1 MSLSSGC
8 KRLTATPLYS
18 RVPEMIRENFEKY
31 KFAKGIYDHVY
42 SSHFTGRFVVIIF
55 YETMLT
61 LNFDGRTI
69 FKSMWVA
76 GG

>member
-1 MSLSSGC
+1 
-8 KRLTATPLYS
+8 
-18 RVPEMIRENFEKY
+18 MIRENFEKY